1 MFAHPA
7 VSITRKSTRQG
18 GVLLGERTTRLYIFR
33 AKVFLLER
41 LAVAF
46 VPVGVPEALGLPGTR
61 RGWAGD
67 IPTSR
72 LGRAHGGGQGYQ
84 GGTTVSTPRPCVHRR
99 RRPAVGRVWV
109 RENEEREPKAP

>member
-61 RGWAGD
+61 RGWAG
-67 IPTSR
+67 ISPPPAWAVPTVVGRGTRGVPPSPP
-72 LGRAHGGGQGYQ
+72 LGRACTGVDGPLWGACG
-84 GGTTVSTPRPCVHRR
+84 
-99 RRPAVGRVWV
+99 
-109 RENEEREPKAP
+109 